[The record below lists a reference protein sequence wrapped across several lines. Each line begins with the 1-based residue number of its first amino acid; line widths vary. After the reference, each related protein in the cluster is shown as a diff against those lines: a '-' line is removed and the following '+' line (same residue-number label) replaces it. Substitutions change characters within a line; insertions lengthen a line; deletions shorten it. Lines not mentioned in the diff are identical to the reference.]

1 MAPLGGTTMS
11 RRGRALWV
19 AALVAAPMIAV
30 PAGASDVPAPA
41 GTLHGAPDADDDG
54 VSDDLEHIAGTDPA
68 DPDSDGDG
76 LPDGVDPS
84 TLASYVTSLDADA
97 FRSVGWQGTRNA
109 LLRRLAAIEGHL
121 HAGDVDDVITELGNL
136 RRRLDGCPPTPDADD
151 WIVDCG
157 AQFIAKQMLDLL
169 LGNQVTITVDPTLP
183 PAAPTQPGLS
193 GGPPRPAATVVGPDG
208 DPQAFVV
215 EELIVHAP
223 DPDDLAALLTTYAG
237 EVLRDA
243 TPRLAD
249 PTDTPAQLPAAL
261 DDWYLL
267 RIDPDRSSLED
278 AQLTM
283 AMAGLRGEWSFSS
296 EDAARLFAAATR
308 EIGRAVSPNFLAE
321 EASVVNEHPDGAGG
335 FLDASRWP
343 WVWMT
348 EDDNPATPAEDGLSI
363 GVVHA
368 WEYVKY
374 QGYPRPGVP
383 YVPVKLA
390 VIDTGFDLDEST
402 GMPTQLVGGDDY
414 PPGRPAQLDEI
425 DYDWTA
431 GGHGVGFTNCNDDTC
446 WHGQTSFGLA
456 AARWGNGYGSVGTSG
471 GEVTPLLIKINADL
485 WLAATAVKNAL
496 YNNADVINL
505 SFAIDCGWSCRNFT
519 DGNVLAAAVGSVIG
533 HGAVLVT
540 SAGNQGDDISSA
552 DYYPCELAGAI
563 CVGAMELDGQA
574 RSSSNYGSV
583 IDMWAPQRV
592 WSVPTRVSVLADGG
606 VDDVGEDELHVFG
619 GTSAAAPF
627 LSGIVSLMRMLNSTL
642 SVDQARSVLQAT
654 ANTSSD
660 PKLGVGYVD
669 AYRAVA
675 AMRPNQP
682 PSVAIVSPS
691 AGPVGYRDL
700 EVFVEAVDPE
710 TPTPFWP
717 STTYTTQLVVAQQ
730 GIDDVTLCS
739 DSGDATTSPAGT
751 MLSCRVTGLPLGTH
765 TLVARVTD
773 PFGATASDTVTVTV
787 INTAPTATITHPVDG
802 STFATSQQ
810 VDLRGFGFDP
820 DEQLDAGDL
829 AWSSSID
836 GPLGTGT
843 SVLRTF
849 SAGTHTITLTVT
861 DELGATGTDSLMM
874 TVVEGAGYPS
884 VQITQPADR
893 ATFPTGSWI
902 TFTATA
908 SDPEDGPLGGA
919 AVTWS
924 SDVDGPLGNDSP
936 LTAELSGTACGVTG
950 HNVTVRATD
959 SDGHVATHTITVLVG
974 TIC

>member
-1 MAPLGGTTMS
+1 MRM
-11 RRGRALWV
+11 RGHALLM
-19 AALVAAPMIAV
+19 AALIVVPMVAV
-30 PAGASDVPAPA
+30 PAGAADVPAPD
-41 GTLHGAPDADDDG
+41 GPLLGAPDADDDG
-54 VSDDLEHIAGTDPA
+54 VSDDLEHTAGTDPA

-84 TLASYVTSLDADA
+84 TLAIYVASLDAEA
-97 FRSVGWQGTRNA
+97 FRSAALQGTRNA

-121 HAGDVDDVITELGNL
+121 HTGDVDDVVEELGNL
-136 RRRLDGCPPTPDADD
+136 RRRLDGCPPTRDVND

-157 AQFIAKQMLDLL
+157 AQLDARRLLDLL
-169 LGNQVTITVDPTLP
+169 LANQVTIRIDPELP

-193 GGPPRPAATVVGPDG
+193 GGAPRPAATVVGPDG
-208 DPQAFVV
+208 DPQAFVA

-223 DPDDLAALLTTYAG
+223 DHDDLAELVTTYAG

-249 PTDTPAQLPAAL
+249 PTDTPTPLPAAL

-267 RIDPDRSSLED
+267 RIDPDRSSLAD
-278 AQLTM
+278 ARLTM
-283 AMAGLRGEWSFSS
+283 AQAGLRGEWTFSS

-308 EIGRAVSPNFLAE
+308 EIGQAVSPNFLAE
-321 EASVVNEHPDGAGG
+321 EAAVVNEHPDGTGG

-343 WVWMT
+343 WMT

-374 QGYPRPGVP
+374 HGYPQPGVP

-390 VIDTGFDLDEST
+390 VIDSGFDLDEST
-402 GMPTQLVGGDDY
+402 GMPTQLAGGDDY
-414 PPGRPAQLDEI
+414 PPGRPAQLDEV
-425 DYDWTA
+425 DNDWTA
-431 GGHGVGFTNCNDDTC
+431 GGHGVGFTNCNDATC
-446 WHGQTSFGLA
+446 WHGQASFGLA
-456 AARWGNGYGSVGTSG
+456 AARWGNGYGAVGTSG
-471 GEVTPLLIKINADL
+471 GEVKPLLIKINADL
-485 WLAATAVKNAL
+485 WLVATAVKNAL

-505 SFAIDCGWSCRNFT
+505 SFAIDCGWSCRNFH
-519 DGNVLAAAVGSVIG
+519 DGNVLAAAIGSVAG

-540 SAGNQGDDISSA
+540 SAGNQGDDISTA
-552 DYYPCELAGAI
+552 DYYPCELSGAI

-574 RSSSNYGSV
+574 RTSSNHGSV

-592 WSVPTRVSVLADGG
+592 WTVPTRMSVLADGG
-606 VDDVGEDELHVFG
+606 VDDVGDDELHLYG

-627 LSGIVSLMRMLNSTL
+627 LSGIVSLMRMLNGSLT
-642 SVDQARSVLQAT
+642 VDQARSVLQAT
-654 ANTSSD
+654 ANASSD

-682 PSVAIVSPS
+682 PTVAIVSPA

-717 STTYTTQLVVAQQ
+717 STEFTSQLVVVRQ
-730 GIDDVTLCS
+730 GIDDTTLCG
-739 DSGDATTSPAGT
+739 DSGDATTSPGGT
-751 MLSCRVTGLPLGTH
+751 MLGCTVAGLPLGTH

-773 PFGATASDTVTVTV
+773 PFGATASDTVTVAVT
-787 INTAPTATITHPVDG
+787 NTPPTATITHPADG

-829 AWSSSID
+829 TWSSSLD
-836 GPLGTGT
+836 GPLGAGT
-843 SVLRTF
+843 SLLRTF
-849 SAGTHTITLTVT
+849 SAGAHTITLTVT
-861 DELGATGTDSLMM
+861 DELGATGTDSFTM

-884 VQITQPADR
+884 VQITQPADL
-893 ATFPTGSWI
+893 ATFPTGASI

-908 SDPEDGPLGGA
+908 SDPEDGVLDGA
-919 AVTWS
+919 SVTWS
-924 SDVDGPLGNDSP
+924 SDVDGPLGDGST
-936 LTAELSGTACGVTG
+936 LTTELSGSACGITG
-950 HNVTVRATD
+950 HDVTVTATD
-959 SDGHVATHTITVLVG
+959 RDGHHATHTITVLVG